1 MFSYKLHNTLCVYWG
16 KQREGVDRKPSF
28 ICNSL
33 LNLVFSGVMLAR
45 KKYLIFPPLFL

>member
-1 MFSYKLHNTLCVYWG
+1 MYILGEAEASMK
-16 KQREGVDRKPSF
+16 GVDRKPSF